1 MNLIAE
7 PFQKSVRVGPTRR
20 LTTTPRGSLLFG
32 VPSSNRDISRHW
44 MAEAAVLAE
53 WWKLDQLRTDGIQ
66 VDETKLT

>member
-7 PFQKSVRVGPTRR
+7 PFQRSLRVDPIRR

-44 MAEAAVLAE
+44 TAEAAVLAE
-53 WWKLDQLRTDGIQ
+53 WWKMDQLRLDGIQ
-66 VDETKLT
+66 VDKTKLT